1 MASKTKQNY
10 NYLHFM
16 TQWFLP
22 GKENKDV
29 TA

>member
-16 TQWFLP
+16 TQLLP